1 MYGNTNFMLALH
13 SMVPELT
20 GYLDPVIITSNVD
33 TTREKIMT
41 GISKFQISYCNA
53 CVDLVLFGKCI

>member
-1 MYGNTNFMLALH
+1 MLALH
-13 SMVPELT
+13 SMVPGLT